1 MALVGINYHN
11 YQYKLYN
18 DLMINVKFVDT
29 NGSEKYRLIN
39 TQYCKFSDSIIL
51 VYDVSDK
58 RTFEE
63 CKDYYRDKIKEIS
76 KNNIKVLLIGNKI
89 DLEDKREVT
98 TEEGINFAFQNGY
111 MFMET
116 SCFKNYNIY
125 ESFEVLI
132 YETLLIKMEE
142 EEEEIKKSIKKKD

>member
-29 NGSEKYRLIN
+29 NGSERFRLIN

>member
-29 NGSEKYRLIN
+29 NGSERFRLIN

-132 YETLLIKMEE
+132 YETLLIKMK
-142 EEEEIKKSIKKKD
+142 EEEIKKSIKKKD